1 MTTSPP
7 ERPLSPH
14 LQVYRWPVT
23 MLTSITHRMTGV
35 GLALGVLFMACWL
48 VALAMGEGAYD
59 AVQAFHGTIIGRV
72 LLLGFSWALIF
83 HLLNGV
89 RHLFWDSGIGFE
101 KQASDRSGWA
111 VLALSVVVTLAIWW
125 TAYPS
130 MGGLS

>member
-1 MTTSPP
+1 MTASPP

-14 LQVYRWPVT
+14 LQIYRWPVT

-35 GLALGVLFMACWL
+35 GLALGVLFLACWL
-48 VALAMGEGAYD
+48 VALAMGEGSYN
-59 AVQAFHGTIIGRV
+59 AVQAFHGTIIGRI

-89 RHLFWDSGIGFE
+89 RHLFWDAGLGFE
-101 KQASDRSGWA
+101 KQTADRSGWA
-111 VLALSVVVTLAIWW
+111 VLVLSVVVTLAIWW
-125 TAYPS
+125 AAYPS